1 MCKNANVHA
10 HKVQKK
16 NRNRGKEKSTQH
28 HKKIENEYATKT
40 KQMIS
45 FVLIYYKCSARA
57 REWQAS
63 ASVDPERFIIAL
75 LNWLCILMEKKE
87 KARFQF

>member
-1 MCKNANVHA
+1 MRGGKNKPNLLIERGYSIHPGCKFHNNIMCKNANAHA

-16 NRNRGKEKSTQH
+16 KRNRGKEKSTQH

-45 FVLIYYKCSARA
+45 FVLIYYECSVRA
-57 REWQAS
+57 RS
-63 ASVDPERFIIAL
+63 
-75 LNWLCILMEKKE
+75 
-87 KARFQF
+87 